1 MAVAVDDPL
10 RPQRDHATSGFVR
23 TPERCRHG
31 RAGSRQGSGRLR
43 LAAQVGRGVAE
54 ALGRARQAGRDRAR
68 VEPYEDVGR
77 DGHHRGAVDGETGAA
92 CGGQRRGGVVERRVH
107 VPARYRR
114 GAVPHAYVALLL
126 IHLHFPDS
134 ESLKEKRKELSS
146 VKAQLRTRLG
156 VAVSEVD
163 GQDTWQRSTLAGALT
178 SGSFKQLAQAADH
191 VEAWLLSRYPEGV
204 RVERSLT
211 SFEDAGGI
219 G

>member
-1 MAVAVDDPL
+1 MPAHVPRSVAA
-10 RPQRDHATSGFVR
+10 RYAAT
-23 TPERCRHG
+23 
-31 RAGSRQGSGRLR
+31 RAT
-43 LAAQVGRGVAE
+43 
-54 ALGRARQAGRDRAR
+54 RAPA
-68 VEPYEDVGR
+68 
-77 DGHHRGAVDGETGAA
+77 HLGAVDGETGAA
-92 CGGQRRGGVVERRVH
+92 GGGPRRRGVIERHVH
-107 VPARYRR
+107 APARYRR

-126 IHLHFPDS
+126 IHLHFPDA

-146 VKAQLRTRLG
+146 VKAQLHTRLG

-178 SGSFKQLAQAADH
+178 SGSFKQLTRATDH

-204 RVERSLT
+204 RMERSLT